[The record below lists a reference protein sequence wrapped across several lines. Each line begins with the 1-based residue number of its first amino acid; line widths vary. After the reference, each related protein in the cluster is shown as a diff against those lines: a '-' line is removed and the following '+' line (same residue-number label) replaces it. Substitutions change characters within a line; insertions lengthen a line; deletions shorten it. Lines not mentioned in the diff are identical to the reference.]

1 MEYEDRKNL
10 VKKENPLVKYARKQ
24 FEAMEEEVTKRN
36 ALKRVERMLQGT
48 EEVKPKSYDNIL
60 TSRKSA
66 RPHSSSSI
74 NIATPSKPPTSPI
87 LSHSSKETYGGDGSN
102 SQGKTDYSTHTNR
115 VASAS
120 SNTRRSGSKPRRPWK
135 KLSLNIPS
143 SEALSLNSEMSNP
156 PGSLTDRSHSTSTK
170 SSHKENRFIEDAQQ
184 PKQNNKYQSRY
195 SQSALEAERKKKK
208 LEYSSFVVSTGTKK
222 KKRTNVFARRQ
233 KAKMLQAKREREELA
248 NRRKSQRT
256 SKNLEA
262 AREMLRLKALRE
274 RSVQNGGKF

>member
-1 MEYEDRKNL
+1 MPRK
-10 VKKENPLVKYARKQ
+10 
-24 FEAMEEEVTKRN
+24 
-36 ALKRVERMLQGT
+36 
-48 EEVKPKSYDNIL
+48 
-60 TSRKSA
+60 
-66 RPHSSSSI
+66 
-74 NIATPSKPPTSPI
+74 
-87 LSHSSKETYGGDGSN
+87 
-102 SQGKTDYSTHTNR
+102 

-120 SNTRRSGSKPRRPWK
+120 SNTRRSGSKPVDLGK

-143 SEALSLNSEMSNP
+143 SEGFSLNSEMSNP
-156 PGSLTDRSHSTSTK
+156 SGSLTDRSHSTSTK
-170 SSHKENRFIEDAQQ
+170 SSHKENKFIEDAQQ

-233 KAKMLQAKREREELA
+233 KAKMLQAKRKREELA